1 MMAIRCFKLA
11 GLYLLIGMSLGA
23 FMGATHQFSL
33 APVHAHINLLG
44 WTLLALVGLIVAQFP
59 HLGET
64 RLAKAFFWTYNLAL
78 PTAMTLLAGLQLG
91 HSQLEPALGLA
102 SMGMW
107 LGGLLWMLNLL
118 LNLKPANM
126 QLVNQSI

>member
-23 FMGATHQFSL
+23 FMGATHQFTL

-44 WTLLALVGLIVAQFP
+44 WTLLALVGLIVARFP

-64 RLAKAFFWTYNLAL
+64 RLATAFFWVYNLSL
-78 PTAMTLLAGLQLG
+78 PLSMGLLAALQSG
-91 HSQLEPALGLA
+91 HTQLEPALGMA
-102 SMGMW
+102 SSGMW

-118 LNLKPANM
+118 LNLQPANL
-126 QLVNQSI
+126 QASHPH